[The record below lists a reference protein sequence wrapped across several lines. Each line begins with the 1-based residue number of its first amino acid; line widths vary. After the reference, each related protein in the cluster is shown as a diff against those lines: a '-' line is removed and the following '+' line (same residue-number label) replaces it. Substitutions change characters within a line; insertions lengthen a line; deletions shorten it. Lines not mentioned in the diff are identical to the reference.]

1 MANYAG
7 RRQFSTIKTNE
18 PSALK
23 PAHEL
28 SDFLPGVIQTET
40 SFHYLNSSFRGAFV
54 RGRVFQ
60 GESSLEVHTCAYG
73 GRPDITE

>member
-40 SFHYLNSSFRGAFV
+40 SFHYLNS
-54 RGRVFQ
+54 
-60 GESSLEVHTCAYG
+60 
-73 GRPDITE
+73 